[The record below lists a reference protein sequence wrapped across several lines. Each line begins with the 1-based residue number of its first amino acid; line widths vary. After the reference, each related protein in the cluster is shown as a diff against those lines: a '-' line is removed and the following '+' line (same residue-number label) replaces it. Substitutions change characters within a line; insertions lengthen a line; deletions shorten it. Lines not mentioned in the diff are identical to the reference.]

1 VRPTHSSL
9 TVAVRCGRAGPMHDR
24 DMPTLPERPTVARRT
39 RPATYGVHVTDNAR
53 TDASASEV
61 PQGVRTASEWSWR
74 LLLIAAAFYVLIM
87 ILRNVSEVVIPIAIA
102 VLLTALLRPLWAR
115 LHRRMPAGAAA
126 GVTVGGTIV
135 VVSGL
140 FTLVGTQFT
149 SGFSDLTAQV
159 ATGLGQVRD
168 WVRSTFKITDAQFNE
183 YFDTMRDRI
192 SQSGNL
198 GDTAAAVGLTA
209 THFIAGLFIA
219 LFALFFFL
227 YEGPVIWAWVV
238 RLFPR
243 AARPR
248 IDSSGVVAW
257 GQLSAFVRATMIVAL
272 VDAVGI
278 SVGAAILKVP
288 FAFAIGILVF
298 LLAFIPIVGA
308 LLSGAVAVLLALVA
322 HGPAVAIIMLAVV
335 IGVQQLE
342 SHVLQPFLL
351 GKAVHVHPLAV
362 ILAIACGSI
371 IAGIVG
377 ALVAVPFAAVANAVG
392 KHLLL
397 DEAPDELVEE
407 LEENADE
414 GQVPAQP

>member
-1 VRPTHSSL
+1 V
-9 TVAVRCGRAGPMHDR
+9 V
-24 DMPTLPERPTVARRT
+24 
-39 RPATYGVHVTDNAR
+39 VTENVR
-53 TDASASEV
+53 TDASPTAV
-61 PQGVRTASEWSWR
+61 PPGVKAASEWAWR
-74 LLLIAAAFYVLIM
+74 LLLIGVALYALAMVL
-87 ILRNVSEVVIPIAIA
+87 RGVSEVVVPVAIA
-102 VLLTALLRPLWAR
+102 VLLTALLHPLTAR
-115 LHRRMPAGAAA
+115 LHRRLPTGASAGI
-126 GVTVGGTIV
+126 TVFGTIV
-135 VVSGL
+135 VIGGL

-149 SGFSDLTAQV
+149 AGLSDLTKQV
-159 ATGLGQVRD
+159 ATGLVQIRD
-168 WVRSTFKITDAQFNE
+168 WVRTSFHITDAQFDQ
-183 YFDTMRDRI
+183 YFDTVREKV

-219 LFALFFFL
+219 LFSLFFFL
-227 YEGPVIWAWVV
+227 YEGPRIWAWIV
-238 RLFPR
+238 RLFPH
-243 AARPR
+243 AAR
-248 IDSSGVVAW
+248 DQVNSSGIVAW

-272 VDAVGI
+272 VDAIGI

-351 GKAVHVHPLAV
+351 GKAVSVHPLAV

-377 ALVAVPFAAVANAVG
+377 ALVAVPFAAVSNAVG
-392 KHLLL
+392 KHLLSGESK
-397 DEAPDELVEE
+397 DEINGE
-407 LEENADE
+407 LEHAADE
-414 GQVPAQP
+414 GSTPAQA

>member
-1 VRPTHSSL
+1 
-9 TVAVRCGRAGPMHDR
+9 M
-24 DMPTLPERPTVARRT
+24 
-39 RPATYGVHVTDNAR
+39 HVTDDTRTNDVRTDDGRTHDAR
-53 TDASASEV
+53 THDARADDAPPSDVVIRQARAEEAAAAATV
-61 PQGVRTASEWSWR
+61 PLGVKTASEWAWR
-74 LLLIAAAFYVLIM
+74 LLLIGAAVYALVIVL
-87 ILRNVSEVVIPIAIA
+87 RGVSEVVVPIAIA
-102 VLLTALLRPLWAR
+102 VLLTALLRPLFAR
-115 LHRRMPAGAAA
+115 LHRRMPAGGAA
-126 GVTVGGTIV
+126 GLTLAGTILV
-135 VVSGL
+135 VVGMV
-140 FTLVGTQFT
+140 TLVGTQFT
-149 SGFSDLTAQV
+149 SGLSDLTKQV
-159 ATGLGQVRD
+159 ATGLGQIRD
-168 WVRSTFKITDAQFNE
+168 WVRTTFNITDAQFDE
-183 YFDTMRDRI
+183 YFDTVREKI

-227 YEGPVIWAWVV
+227 YEGPRIWAWVV

-243 AARPR
+243 QARASVN
-248 IDSSGVVAW
+248 SSGIVAW

-272 VDAVGI
+272 VDAIGI

-351 GKAVHVHPLAV
+351 GKAVSVHPLAV

-392 KHLLL
+392 KHLLVDESPERL
-397 DEAPDELVEE
+397 DEE
-407 LEENADE
+407 LEKAADE
-414 GQVPAQP
+414 GSTPAQA

>member
-1 VRPTHSSL
+1 VQ
-9 TVAVRCGRAGPMHDR
+9 
-24 DMPTLPERPTVARRT
+24 
-39 RPATYGVHVTDNAR
+39 VTENVR
-53 TDASASEV
+53 TDASPTAV
-61 PQGVRTASEWSWR
+61 PAGVKAASEWSWR
-74 LLLIAAAFYVLIM
+74 LLLIGAALYALAMVL
-87 ILRNVSEVVIPIAIA
+87 RGVSEVVVPIAIA
-102 VLLTALLRPLWAR
+102 VLLTALLHPVTAR
-115 LHRRMPAGAAA
+115 LHRRLPTGASAGI
-126 GVTVGGTIV
+126 TVFGTIIV
-135 VVSGL
+135 ISGL

-149 SGFSDLTAQV
+149 AGFSDLTKQV
-159 ATGLGQVRD
+159 ATGIGQIRD
-168 WVRSTFKITDAQFNE
+168 WVRTTFHITDAQFDE
-183 YFDTMRDRI
+183 YFDTVREKV

-209 THFIAGLFIA
+209 THFIAGMFIA
-219 LFALFFFL
+219 LFSLFFFL
-227 YEGPVIWAWVV
+227 YEGPRIWAWIV
-238 RLFPR
+238 RLFPH
-243 AARPR
+243 AARDR
-248 IDSSGVVAW
+248 VNSSGIVAW

-272 VDAVGI
+272 VDAIGI

-351 GKAVHVHPLAV
+351 GKAVSVHPLAV

-377 ALVAVPFAAVANAVG
+377 ALVAVPFAAVSNAVG
-392 KHLLL
+392 KHLLSGESKGEI
-397 DEAPDELVEE
+397 DGE
-407 LEENADE
+407 LEHAADE
-414 GQVPAQP
+414 GSTPAQA

>member
-1 VRPTHSSL
+1 
-9 TVAVRCGRAGPMHDR
+9 M
-24 DMPTLPERPTVARRT
+24 
-39 RPATYGVHVTDNAR
+39 TDNVRA
-53 TDASASEV
+53 DASPSAV
-61 PQGVRTASEWSWR
+61 PAGVKAASEWSWR
-74 LLLIAAAFYVLIM
+74 LLLIGVALYALAMVL
-87 ILRNVSEVVIPIAIA
+87 RGVSEVVVPVAIA
-102 VLLTALLRPLWAR
+102 VLLTALLHPLAAR
-115 LHRRMPAGAAA
+115 LHRKLPTGASAGI
-126 GVTVGGTIV
+126 TVFGTIIV
-135 VVSGL
+135 IGGL

-149 SGFSDLTAQV
+149 AGFSDLTKQV
-159 ATGLGQVRD
+159 ATGMGQIRD
-168 WVRSTFKITDAQFNE
+168 WVRTTFNITDAQFDE
-183 YFDTMRDRI
+183 YFDTVREKV

-219 LFALFFFL
+219 LFSLFFFL
-227 YEGPVIWAWVV
+227 YEGPRIWGWIV
-238 RLFPR
+238 RLFPH
-243 AARPR
+243 AARDR
-248 IDSSGVVAW
+248 VNSSGIVAW

-272 VDAVGI
+272 VDAIGI

-351 GKAVHVHPLAV
+351 GKAVSVHPLAV

-377 ALVAVPFAAVANAVG
+377 ALVAVPFAAVSNAVG
-392 KHLLL
+392 KHLLSGESRAEL
-397 DEAPDELVEE
+397 DGE
-407 LEENADE
+407 LEHAADE
-414 GQVPAQP
+414 GSTPAQA

>member
-1 VRPTHSSL
+1 VPGRAAAPRPTAPGSA
-9 TVAVRCGRAGPMHDR
+9 TG
-24 DMPTLPERPTVARRT
+24 
-39 RPATYGVHVTDNAR
+39 PATAPATDSTGSATGNTTDSTGDALGRGGIEAAAVPPGVK
-53 TDASASEV
+53 
-61 PQGVRTASEWSWR
+61 TASEWSWR
-74 LLLIAAAFYVLIM
+74 LLLIIGALYVLTM
-87 ILRNVSEVVIPIAIA
+87 ILRGVSEVVVPVAIA
-102 VLLTALLRPLWAR
+102 LLLTALLRPVTNR
-115 LHRRMPAGAAA
+115 LHRRLPTGASAGL
-126 GVTVGGTIV
+126 TVFGTIIV
-135 VVSGL
+135 IGGL

-149 SGFSDLTAQV
+149 SGLSDLTAQV
-159 ATGLGQVRD
+159 ATGIGQIRD
-168 WVRSTFKITDAQFNE
+168 WVRTTFKITDAQFDQ
-183 YFDTMRDRI
+183 YFDTIRQKV

-209 THFIAGLFIA
+209 THFVAGLFIA
-219 LFALFFFL
+219 LFSLFFFL
-227 YEGPVIWAWVV
+227 YEGPRIWSWIV
-238 RLFPR
+238 RLFPHT
-243 AARPR
+243 ARER
-248 IDSSGVVAW
+248 VDSSGVVAW

-272 VDAVGI
+272 VDAIGI

-351 GKAVHVHPLAV
+351 GKAVSVHPLAV

-377 ALVAVPFAAVANAVG
+377 ALVAVPFAAVSNAVG
-392 KHLLL
+392 KHLLSG
-397 DEAPDELVEE
+397 ESPDELDRTPGHSPH
-407 LEENADE
+407 DE
-414 GQVPAQP
+414 GAPAQT